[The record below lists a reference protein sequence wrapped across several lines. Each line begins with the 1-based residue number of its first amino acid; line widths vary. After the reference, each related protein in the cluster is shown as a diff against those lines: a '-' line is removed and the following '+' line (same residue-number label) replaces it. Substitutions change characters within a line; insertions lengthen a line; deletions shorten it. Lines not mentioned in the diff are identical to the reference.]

1 MTFIVGIA
9 AVYSAILIASTQNDL
24 TKHQLQLSQ
33 AVYKAENYPHVSLIL
48 NSSDKKLY
56 FTNVGQQ
63 AFVFID
69 FKFSQPGTTTIC
81 GGTMS
86 NNVFTLS
93 RVVSIPMLT
102 RDSYPIP
109 LPIQT
114 NCDGSQDYNVIAH
127 VQDYIGNNYT
137 ITFKLTVTSQG
148 GYLSYTAY
156 LQNIEPNKA
165 PTF

>member
-1 MTFIVGIA
+1 MIRNFFVALKIWLHKKKPRAKDFLNSPFFNTLMTFIVGVV
-9 AVYSAILIASTQNDL
+9 AVCSAIFIASKQNDL
-24 TKHQLQLSQ
+24 TKNQLQLSQ
-33 AVYKAENYPHVSLIL
+33 AVV
-48 NSSDKKLY
+48 
-56 FTNVGQQ
+56 
-63 AFVFID
+63 
-69 FKFSQPGTTTIC
+69 C
-81 GGTMS
+81 GVTMS
-86 NNVFTLS
+86 NNVFNQS
-93 RVVSIPMLT
+93 KVVSIPMLT

-137 ITFKLTVTSQG
+137 ITLKLTVTSQD

-156 LQNIEPNKA
+156 LQNIEPDKA